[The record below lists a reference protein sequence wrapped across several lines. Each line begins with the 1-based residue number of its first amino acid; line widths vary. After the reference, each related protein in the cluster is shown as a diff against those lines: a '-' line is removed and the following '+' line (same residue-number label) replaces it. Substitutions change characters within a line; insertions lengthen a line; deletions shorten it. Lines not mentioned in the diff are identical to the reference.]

1 VGWPST
7 QTWPSFD
14 LKPRGCHLTIVA
26 GRWQRPADSLRD
38 LGRRDPRAGAAQR
51 EGARCSGWCE
61 AEEGHRRA
69 GTPREHRDEV
79 TGEIR
84 LAALCDHA
92 LVGQDG
98 KVSLLGI
105 FRNISVSALPA
116 QHPRMFLVAILGLE
130 VGQHTVV
137 VRLLKPDGQ
146 QAMPNPPEISVH
158 ASAGQDVNVIVE
170 LNNMNFTT
178 YGSHRFQ
185 LSVDGE
191 AVGDLPVA
199 IVQMQPPGERR
210 RSN

>member
-1 VGWPST
+1 VS
-7 QTWPSFD
+7 
-14 LKPRGCHLTIVA
+14 
-26 GRWQRPADSLRD
+26 
-38 LGRRDPRAGAAQR
+38 
-51 EGARCSGWCE
+51 
-61 AEEGHRRA
+61 
-69 GTPREHRDEV
+69 
-79 TGEIR
+79 GEIR
-84 LAALCDHA
+84 LGALCDHA

-105 FRNISVSALPA
+105 FRNISVSGLPA

-130 VGQHTVV
+130 IGPHSVM

-170 LNNMNFTT
+170 LNNMSFTT
-178 YGSHRFQ
+178 YGMHRFQ

-191 AVGDLPVA
+191 AIGDLPVS
-199 IVQMQPPGERR
+199 IVQMQPQGERR

>member
-1 VGWPST
+1 M
-7 QTWPSFD
+7 
-14 LKPRGCHLTIVA
+14 
-26 GRWQRPADSLRD
+26 
-38 LGRRDPRAGAAQR
+38 
-51 EGARCSGWCE
+51 
-61 AEEGHRRA
+61 
-69 GTPREHRDEV
+69 

-105 FRNISVSALPA
+105 FRNISVSGLPA
-116 QHPRMFLVAILGLE
+116 QHPRMFLVAILGLD
-130 VGQHTVV
+130 VGAHSVV

-158 ASAGQDVNVIVE
+158 AAAGQDVNVIVE
-170 LNNMNFTT
+170 LNNMSFTT
-178 YGSHRFQ
+178 YGLHKFQ
-185 LSVDGE
+185 LSIDGD
-191 AVGDLPVA
+191 AIGDLPVA